1 MQSILWSQLRG
12 NSQGVIKIPSGAFAI
27 PPGAGPA
34 VVVQD
39 SPVSAS
45 IDGQQ
50 CLGMLALQ
58 KATKLAVAKARQAG
72 VGLVG
77 VNNTASTTGALGCA
91 PYDPWDAHKLAEVPA
106 EMGLFVRR

>member
-1 MQSILWSQLRG
+1 ML
-12 NSQGVIKIPSGAFAI
+12 

-50 CLGMLALQ
+50 CLGMVALH
-58 KATKLAVAKARQAG
+58 KATNLAVAKAKQSG
-72 VGLVG
+72 VGIVG
-77 VNNTASTTGALGCA
+77 VHNTASTTGALGCA
-91 PYDPWDAHKLAEVPA
+91 TPGHHHTLGGYVVPIA
-106 EMGLFVRR
+106 AA

>member
-1 MQSILWSQLRG
+1 MCQLDMQAILWSQLRG

-27 PPGAGPA
+27 PPGTGPA

-50 CLGMLALQ
+50 CLGMLALH
-58 KATKLAVAKARQAG
+58 KATKLAVAKAKQAG
-72 VGLVG
+72 VGIVG
-77 VNNTASTTGALGCA
+77 INNTASTTGALGCA
-91 PYDPWDAHKLAEVPA
+91 V
-106 EMGLFVRR
+106 FVALRI